1 MIHKVCRA
9 DSTLAQRFR
18 YRCRIHRTFPGT
30 TYLPYPTFQPASPHH
45 TPPTPKN
52 TQHSATLPPP
62 PAAQNKTPRSP
73 CKFVTPMSIRRSK
86 KEFFCYTHRKKTPVR
101 PSVKTNSLTHS
112 LVVKKKKQ
120 SKKKQRLLLSK
131 GGGDAWMQKGGK
143 GGGDIAFELI
153 YIYASHQV
161 NGWTGDI

>member
-30 TYLPYPTFQPASPHH
+30 SYLPDPSFQPHLLSPPH
-45 TPPTPKN
+45 TKKHPAQRNPPSTSHRAK
-52 TQHSATLPPP
+52 Q
-62 PAAQNKTPRSP
+62 TPRSP
-73 CKFVTPMSIRRSK
+73 CKFCYIHINTPLQEGVFLLHTQK
-86 KEFFCYTHRKKTPVR
+86 KDPR

-131 GGGDAWMQKGGK
+131 GRGDVNGCRRGGR
-143 GGGDIAFELI
+143 GGG
-153 YIYASHQV
+153 YCV
-161 NGWTGDI
+161 

>member
-45 TPPTPKN
+45 TPPAPITPS
-52 TQHSATLPPP
+52 TAQPSLHLPPCKTKP
-62 PAAQNKTPRSP
+62 PVHRANLLLPCQYAAP
-73 CKFVTPMSIRRSK
+73 RRS
-86 KEFFCYTHRKKTPVR
+86 FFATHTEKRP
-101 PSVKTNSLTHS
+101 PSVRQNELTHS
-112 LVVKKKKQ
+112 LTRSKKKKTN
-120 SKKKQRLLLSK
+120 KKKKKAALVQGR
-131 GGGDAWMQKGGK
+131 GGCMDAEGGE

-153 YIYASHQV
+153 YIHH
-161 NGWTGDI
+161 IR

>member
-45 TPPTPKN
+45 TPPAPITPS
-52 TQHSATLPPP
+52 TAQPSLHLPPCKTKP
-62 PAAQNKTPRSP
+62 PVHRANLLLPCQYAAP
-73 CKFVTPMSIRRSK
+73 RRSFFATHTEK
-86 KEFFCYTHRKKTPVR
+86 KDPR

-120 SKKKQRLLLSK
+120 TKKKKRLLLSK

-143 GGGDIAFELI
+143 GGGG
-153 YIYASHQV
+153 YCV
-161 NGWTGDI
+161 

>member
-45 TPPTPKN
+45 TPPAPITPS
-52 TQHSATLPPP
+52 TAQPSLHLPPCKTKP
-62 PAAQNKTPRSP
+62 PVHRANLLLPCQYAAP
-73 CKFVTPMSIRRSK
+73 RRSFFATHTEK
-86 KEFFCYTHRKKTPVR
+86 KDPR

-120 SKKKQRLLLSK
+120 TKKKKRLLLSK

-143 GGGDIAFELI
+143 GGGILRLSS
-153 YIYASHQV
+153 YIYTSHQV
-161 NGWTGDI
+161 NG